1 MDKPLI
7 SVIVPVYKVEPYLHR
22 CADSILAQTFKKF
35 ELILVDDGS
44 PDNCPQIC
52 DEYSEKDNRVK
63 VIHKANGGLGSARN
77 AGLDIAVG
85 EYLAFVDSDDYIG
98 PTMLEKMLNSLEG
111 ENADICICGFQR
123 FGELN
128 SNVKTTAFAEYTVIS
143 GEEALGGLFSNN
155 YILFTIACNKLLKR
169 QLFNTLRFPEGKLY
183 EDGYAAFRYLYEAKK
198 VVCLKESFYFYRI
211 RQGSITTTENH
222 DRIIDSFSAE
232 TDAVDF
238 LRSSG
243 LRALMLKAQKRYL
256 LALVAALRRYN
267 PSREEISEQFKEV
280 HKEYRRQFRG
290 LLLHPDISG
299 KEKVVAV
306 LFRLSPRL
314 CQRVIRRKGL

>member
-1 MDKPLI
+1 MCGFN
-7 SVIVPVYKVEPYLHR
+7 S
-22 CADSILAQTFKKF
+22 CANLQKF

-85 EYLAFVDSDDYIG
+85 EYLAFVDSDDYID

-143 GEEALGGLFSNN
+143 GKKPLAGCFPTTIFFS
-155 YILFTIACNKLLKR
+155 
-169 QLFNTLRFPEGKLY
+169 
-183 EDGYAAFRYLYEAKK
+183 
-198 VVCLKESFYFYRI
+198 
-211 RQGSITTTENH
+211 
-222 DRIIDSFSAE
+222 
-232 TDAVDF
+232 
-238 LRSSG
+238 
-243 LRALMLKAQKRYL
+243 
-256 LALVAALRRYN
+256 
-267 PSREEISEQFKEV
+267 PSPATNF
-280 HKEYRRQFRG
+280 
-290 LLLHPDISG
+290 
-299 KEKVVAV
+299 
-306 LFRLSPRL
+306 
-314 CQRVIRRKGL
+314 